1 METAELAGRDL
12 TSGSIHRNIWYL
24 AIPMMLESGIQNVSQ
39 LLDTYWVGQLGS
51 AALATVTLSVTIR
64 WVLNSLANG
73 LGVGGM
79 AIVARRVGERDDLS
93 TQHAVWQNILLGI
106 GVSVGISI
114 LGVALAR
121 PLLVLLGAEADVLRL
136 GLSYL
141 HVVMGGMFALVLVFI
156 VNSLLRGA
164 GEARLAMTVLLVCT
178 AVNVILEPL
187 LIWGWGPFPSLGVV
201 GSAWANV
208 LGFSV
213 GLCVQAVILLRGRA
227 RVAINMHDLAPDPR
241 LMGNIILIALPSTAQ
256 MILRSSSR
264 LVIVGLVGM
273 FGTFALAGY
282 GVANRMLLILLI
294 PLFGLGNAAS
304 TLVGQNLGASKP
316 ERAERNAW
324 WVAVYAVGIMAVTA
338 TFLFA
343 YARPIIAFFDAT
355 PQVIAIG
362 GEAIRFIAPT
372 LVFSALGVVLGGAFS
387 GAGDTLPAMIINLAT
402 LWGLEVALAYALVHL
417 AGQGL
422 TGIWW
427 GRAAANVANGVIFAI
442 WFRAGKWKQR
452 RV

>member
-73 LGVGGM
+73 LGIGGM
-79 AIVARRVGERDDLS
+79 AVVARRIGERDRLS
-93 TQHAVWQNILLGI
+93 AEHAVWQTILLGI

-121 PLLVLLGAEADVLRL
+121 PLLILLGAEAEVLRL

-141 HVVMGGMFALVLVFI
+141 HVVMGGMFTLVLVFVI
-156 VNSLLRGA
+156 NSMLRGA
-164 GEARLAMTVLLVCT
+164 GEARLAMTVLFICTLVS
-178 AVNVILEPL
+178 VILEPA

-201 GSAWANV
+201 GSAWASI
-208 LGFSV
+208 LGFGV
-213 GLCVQAVILLRGRA
+213 GLSTQVAILLRGRS
-227 RVAINMHDLAPDPR
+227 RIAINVRDLAPDLR
-241 LMGNIILIALPSTAQ
+241 LMARIILIALPSTAQ
-256 MILRSSSR
+256 MVLRSSSR

-304 TLVGQNLGASKP
+304 TLVGQNLGAGKP
-316 ERAERNAW
+316 ERAEQNAW
-324 WVAVYAVGIMAVTA
+324 WVAAYAVSIMAVA
-338 TFLFA
+338 AALLFA

-355 PQVIAIG
+355 PQVVAIG

-372 LVFSALGVVLGGAFS
+372 LVFSALGVVLSGAFS
-387 GAGDTLPAMIINLAT
+387 GAGDTLPAMVINLTT
-402 LWGLEVALAYALVHL
+402 LWGIEVALAFGLIHW
-417 AGQGL
+417 AGLGL
-422 TGIWW
+422 SGVWW
-427 GRAAANVANGVIFAI
+427 GRIVTNIANGLIFAL
-442 WFRAGKWKQR
+442 WFRVGKWKQR
-452 RV
+452 QV

>member
-24 AIPMMLESGIQNVSQ
+24 AVPMMLETGIQNVSQ
-39 LLDTYWVGQLGS
+39 LLDTYWVSQLGS
-51 AALATVTLSVTIR
+51 VALATVTLSVTIR

-73 LGVGGM
+73 LGIGGM
-79 AIVARRVGERDDLS
+79 AVVARRIGERDRLS
-93 TQHAVWQNILLGI
+93 AEHAVWQTILLGI

-121 PLLVLLGAEADVLRL
+121 PLLILLGAEAEVLRL

-141 HVVMGGMFALVLVFI
+141 HVVMGGMFTLVLVFVI
-156 VNSLLRGA
+156 NSMLRGA
-164 GEARLAMTVLLVCT
+164 GEARLAMTVLFICTLVS
-178 AVNVILEPL
+178 VILEPA

-201 GSAWANV
+201 GSAWSSI
-208 LGFSV
+208 LGFGV
-213 GLCVQAVILLRGRA
+213 GLSTQVAILLRGRS
-227 RVAINMHDLAPDPR
+227 RIAINVRDLAPDLH
-241 LMGNIILIALPSTAQ
+241 LMARIILIALPSTAQ
-256 MILRSSSR
+256 MVLRSSSR

-304 TLVGQNLGASKP
+304 TLVGQNLGAGKP

-324 WVAVYAVGIMAVTA
+324 WVAAYAVSIMAVA
-338 TFLFA
+338 AALLFA

-355 PQVIAIG
+355 PQVVAIG

-372 LVFSALGVVLGGAFS
+372 LVFSALGVVLSGAFS
-387 GAGDTLPAMIINLAT
+387 GAGDTLPAMVINLTT
-402 LWGLEVALAYALVHL
+402 LWGIEVALAFGLIHW
-417 AGQGL
+417 AGLGL
-422 TGIWW
+422 SGVWW
-427 GRAAANVANGVIFAI
+427 GRVATNIANGLIFAL
-442 WFRAGKWKQR
+442 WFRVGKWKQR
-452 RV
+452 QV